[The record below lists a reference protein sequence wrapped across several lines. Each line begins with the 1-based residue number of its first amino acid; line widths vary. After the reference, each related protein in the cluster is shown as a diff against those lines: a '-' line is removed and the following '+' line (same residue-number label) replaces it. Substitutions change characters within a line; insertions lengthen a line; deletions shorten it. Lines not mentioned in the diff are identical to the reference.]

1 MKPDWVTK
9 LLLGAIAL
17 CLSVIALNGAGFT
30 GSAAIAQKSPV
41 AVDQKFAHVQVT
53 GDQNGF
59 YLFDSATGRIW
70 YYSAVNFRANP
81 EEVGQL
87 EEPGRRLG
95 R

>member
-1 MKPDWVTK
+1 MKADYTTK
-9 LLLGAIAL
+9 LLLGLIAL
-17 CLSVIALNGAGFT
+17 FLGIIAMNGTGFT
-30 GSAAIAQKSPV
+30 SAAAAQRAPV
-41 AVDQKFAHVQVT
+41 TVDHKFAHVQVT

-59 YLFDSATGRIW
+59 YVFDSATGRIW
-70 YYSAVNFRANP
+70 YYAAQNFRGNP